1 MANWPWFTII
11 TAVVAVYGAVLS
23 TLNYCS
29 QRRRD
34 QQATVLAW
42 DEVREAIPE
51 GGFPQLESASRLT
64 PEERTALRKME
75 HFSACINSGTYDVD
89 IFVELSQSWF
99 LQQYGKIKPHID
111 HRDNLAAYSELESL
125 YQKVSSMR
133 AGSGIFRRLFP

>member
-42 DEVREAIPE
+42 DEVRGNTRRWI
-51 GGFPQLESASRLT
+51 S
-64 PEERTALRKME
+64 TARKCLK
-75 HFSACINSGTYDVD
+75 ANS
-89 IFVELSQSWF
+89 
-99 LQQYGKIKPHID
+99 
-111 HRDNLAAYSELESL
+111 
-125 YQKVSSMR
+125 
-133 AGSGIFRRLFP
+133 